1 MDLKLLFGPK
11 VTLNRP
17 ILAQNSQIRKVRNF
31 SVAGVFVFFFNFST
45 FDTILY
51 NKKYLF

>member
-31 SVAGVFVFFFNFST
+31 SVAFST